1 MTEGC
6 TVHDTGKATHLR
18 PGSASRP
25 HRTPPGRRGAARS
38 GKEDPPGAASASS
51 RTDTASPGPC
61 PGGSHEPAGTEGCA
75 GLWGSERRRRK
86 RMAWYSLTRQVK
98 SWRMSLLSYLQ
109 NVWLGKGPHAHPQH
123 SQRGDCSICEFWPP
137 TFLHPHAGNSISF
150 LLGNRLPRTRVPHCN
165 RGFSRRSQSQNSTPK
180 ASGVDTTTPGP
191 SEH

>member
-1 MTEGC
+1 MTEGG

-25 HRTPPGRRGAARS
+25 HRTPPGQRGAARS

-86 RMAWYSLTRQVK
+86 RVVFPNSAGKIVENESPV
-98 SWRMSLLSYLQ
+98 LSAK
-109 NVWLGKGPHAHPQH
+109 WLRKGPHAHPQH

-137 TFLHPHAGNSISF
+137 TFLRPHAGNSISF

-191 SEH
+191 LEH